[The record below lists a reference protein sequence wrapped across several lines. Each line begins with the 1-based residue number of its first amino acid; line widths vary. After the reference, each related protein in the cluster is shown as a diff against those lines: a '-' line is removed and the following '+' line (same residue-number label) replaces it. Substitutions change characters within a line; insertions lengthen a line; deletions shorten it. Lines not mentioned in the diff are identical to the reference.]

1 MSQKQ
6 GYLFGIDFLGVQIVA
21 KEVMESR
28 CLYWGPNPQSQFRD
42 LDKPKPFIV
51 SLTAIQLQTLYYSRE
66 HNILEHGGAY
76 TMHRCMML
84 EHIQFLVPW
93 RTQALELLPEYE
105 ELCRELDL
113 DRGLGASAAQ

>member
-1 MSQKQ
+1 MSI
-6 GYLFGIDFLGVQIVA
+6 L
-21 KEVMESR
+21 
-28 CLYWGPNPQSQFRD
+28 GPNPQSQFRD

-51 SLTAIQLQTLYYSRE
+51 SLTAIQLQTVDYSRE

-84 EHIQFLVPW
+84 EHIQILVAW
-93 RTQALELLPEYE
+93 RTQAPELLPEYE

-113 DRGLGASAAQ
+113 DRGLGASAAQQCSLLSLGGYRALCIGVYRNVVCI